1 MPELETIIEKKHTWC
16 GKSIAELELK
26 PNELIVMVLRGSESI
41 IPDGKTTIFE
51 NDIVVT
57 YK

>member
-1 MPELETIIEKKHTWC
+1 MYNLRIDKKHPWC
-16 GKSIAELELK
+16 DKSISELALK

-41 IPDGKTTIFE
+41 IPDGKTTIYE
-51 NDIVVT
+51 NDVVVT